1 MKKNDVLDFYL
12 AGIKKNYRGM
22 GVDLLMVVEMAHK
35 AIAKGFR
42 YTESNQ
48 ELETN
53 TKIQAQWKYFNPVQ
67 HKRKRIFKK
76 VLSK

>member
-1 MKKNDVLDFYL
+1 
-12 AGIKKNYRGM
+12 
-22 GVDLLMVVEMAHK
+22 MVVEMARRRV
-35 AIAKGFR
+35 AKGFR
-42 YTESNQ
+42 FTESNQ

-76 VLSK
+76 VLAK